1 MASQPGVAWQMNPR
15 RVSLILLAIN
25 LVLVAALAWV
35 VYSLKVNPA
44 VVTAPP
50 KTHVVTNTVTQIAVR
65 KINAT
70 NLLAA
75 LAAGGRSMNWR
86 MLESTNYVTYID
98 NLLAFGCPEETV
110 QDIIIAD
117 IAKLYAQRRAQLRAH
132 LQPYKFWQTADPV
145 NGTPAT
151 PELQQG
157 LRSLE
162 KEQRDLVRELL
173 GVDLRKELAIYTG
186 EDDDNGADDYAFL
199 PAEKQQSVRSV
210 TDKYDELEQEIYSRS
225 RGLMLDE
232 DQEALK
238 QLQRQRRAELAAVLT
253 PEELDEYDLRH
264 SETANNMRTQLA
276 GFQPTEDEFRRIFR
290 IQKSYDDNFEQAFD
304 SRDDTAVEVK
314 ARAQQD
320 AQAALNAEMQK
331 ILGPAR
337 FAEYQRAQDMD
348 YRALLQL
355 GERFE
360 LPTEVANR
368 VYSMKLAAEQYKLQV
383 ETNPNITDTQ
393 RAQTIAALARET
405 ERSVTATLGDQAV
418 KTYQKTGGQWLGNL
432 ATIDESAVPP
442 PPQPPG
448 TRLPYD
454 INLLPP
460 ELRAFLLNPPVYPQP
475 QPK

>member
-1 MASQPGVAWQMNPR
+1 MKLS
-15 RVSLILLAIN
+15 
-25 LVLVAALAWV
+25 
-35 VYSLKVNPA
+35 PA
-44 VVTAPP
+44 VVTGPAR
-50 KTHVVTNTVTQIAVR
+50 TQVVTNMVTQIAVR

-75 LAAGGRSMNWR
+75 LAGAGRSMNWR
-86 MLESTNYVTYID
+86 ALESTNYVTYID

-117 IAKLYAQRRAQLRAH
+117 IAKLYAQRRAELRARM
-132 LQPYKFWQTADPV
+132 QPYKFWQTVDPV
-145 NGTPAT
+145 GGTPAT

-157 LRSLE
+157 LRVLE
-162 KEQRDLVRELL
+162 KEQRDLVLELL
-173 GVDLRKELAIYTG
+173 GVDLRKEMAIYTG
-186 EDDDNGADDYAFL
+186 EDDYGAEDYSFL
-199 PAEKQQSVRSV
+199 PSGKQEGVR
-210 TDKYDELEQEIYSRS
+210 TIADKYDDLEQEIYSRS

-238 QLQRQRRAELAAVLT
+238 QLQRQRRAELATVLT

-264 SETANNMRTQLA
+264 SETSNNMRTQLA
-276 GFQPTEDEFRRIFR
+276 GFQPSEDEFRRIFR
-290 IQKSYDDNFEQAFD
+290 LQKTFDDNFEQAFD
-304 SRDDTAVEVK
+304 ARDDVAVETK

-320 AQAALNAEMQK
+320 AQTALNAEVQK
-331 ILGPAR
+331 ILGPER

-360 LPTEVANR
+360 LPAEVANR
-368 VYSMKLAAEQYKLQV
+368 VYGMKLAAEQYKLQV
-383 ETNPNITDTQ
+383 ESNPNITEEQ
-393 RAQTIAALARET
+393 RAQMVAALARET

-418 KTYQKTGGQWLGNL
+418 RTYQKTGGQWLGNL
-432 ATIDESAVPP
+432 GVIDESAVPP

-460 ELRAFLLNPPVYPQP
+460 ELKAFLLNPPVFPPPQL
-475 QPK
+475 K

>member
-1 MASQPGVAWQMNPR
+1 MNPR

-25 LVLVAALAWV
+25 LALVAVLAWV
-35 VYSLKVNPA
+35 VYSMKAGPTVIAGPA
-44 VVTAPP
+44 
-50 KTHVVTNTVTQIAVR
+50 KTQVVTNTVTQIAVR

-117 IAKLYAQRRAQLRAH
+117 IAKLYAQRRAQLRAQ
-132 LQPYKFWQTADPV
+132 LQPYKFWQTVDPV
-145 NGTPAT
+145 NGTTAN
-151 PELQQG
+151 PELQQS

-173 GVDLRKELAIYTG
+173 GVDLRKEMAIYTG
-186 EDDDNGADDYAFL
+186 EDDYGADDYGFL
-199 PAEKQQSVRSV
+199 PPGKQESARSV
-210 TDKYDELEQEIYSRS
+210 ADKYDELEQEIYSRS

-232 DQEALK
+232 DQEAIK
-238 QLQRQRRAELAAVLT
+238 QLQRQRRAELATVLT

-276 GFQPTEDEFRRIFR
+276 GFQPSEDEFRKIFR
-290 IQKSYDDNFEQAFD
+290 LQKTFDDNFEQAFD
-304 SRDDTAVEVK
+304 ARDDAANDVK

-320 AQAALNAEMQK
+320 AQAALNAEVQK
-331 ILGPAR
+331 ILGPER

-360 LPTEVANR
+360 LPAEVANR

-383 ETNPNITDTQ
+383 ETNPNITDAQ
-393 RAQTIAALARET
+393 RAQMIAALARET

-418 KTYQKTGGQWLGNL
+418 RTYQKTGGQWLGGL
-432 ATIDESAVPP
+432 GVIDESAVPP

-460 ELRAFLLNPPVYPQP
+460 ELRAFLLNPPVFPPQ

>member
-1 MASQPGVAWQMNPR
+1 MNPR
-15 RVSLILLAIN
+15 RVSLILLVIN
-25 LVLVAALAWV
+25 LTLVAVLAWA
-35 VYSLKVNPA
+35 VYSMKGGPA
-44 VVTAPP
+44 VITGPA
-50 KTHVVTNTVTQIAVR
+50 KTQVVTNTVTQIAVR

-75 LAAGGRSMNWR
+75 LAAGRSMNWR
-86 MLESTNYVTYID
+86 ALESTNYVTYID
-98 NLLAFGCPEETV
+98 NLLAFGCPDETV

-117 IAKLYAQRRAQLRAH
+117 IAKLYAQRRAALRAQ
-132 LQPYKFWQTADPV
+132 LQPYKFWQTVDPV
-145 NGTPAT
+145 NGTPT
-151 PELQQG
+151 SPELQQS
-157 LRSLE
+157 LRALD
-162 KEQRDLVRELL
+162 KEQRELVHALL
-173 GVDLRKELAIYTG
+173 GVDLRKEMAIYTG
-186 EDDDNGADDYAFL
+186 EDDYSADDYSFL
-199 PAEKQQSVRSV
+199 PAGKQESVRGV
-210 TDKYDELEQEIYSRS
+210 ADKYDELEQEIFSRS

-232 DQEALK
+232 DQEAIK
-238 QLQRQRRAELAAVLT
+238 QLQRERRAELATVLT

-276 GFQPTEDEFRRIFR
+276 GFQPSEDEFRRVFR
-290 IQKSYDDNFEQAFD
+290 LQKTFDDNFEQAFD
-304 SRDDTAVEVK
+304 ARDDVATEVK

-320 AQAALNAEMQK
+320 AQAALNAEVQK
-331 ILGPAR
+331 ILGPER

-360 LPTEVANR
+360 LPAEVANR

-383 ETNPNITDTQ
+383 ETNPNITEAQ
-393 RAQTIAALARET
+393 REQMIAALARET

-418 KTYQKTGGQWLGNL
+418 RTYQKTGGQWLGNIGV
-432 ATIDESAVPP
+432 IDESAVPP

-460 ELRAFLLNPPVYPQP
+460 ELRAFLLNPPVFPQ

>member
-1 MASQPGVAWQMNPR
+1 MNPR
-15 RVSLILLAIN
+15 RVSLILLVIN
-25 LVLVAALAWV
+25 LGLVAGLAWV
-35 VYSLKVNPA
+35 IYSMKRGPA
-44 VVTAPP
+44 VITSPA
-50 KTHVVTNTVTQIAVR
+50 KAEVVTNTITQIAVR

-75 LAAGGRSMNWR
+75 LAAGRSMNWR
-86 MLESTNYVTYID
+86 LLESTNYVTYID
-98 NLLAFGCPEETV
+98 NLLAFGCPDETV

-117 IAKLYAQRRAQLRAH
+117 IAKLYAQRRAELRAR
-132 LQPYKFWQTADPV
+132 LQPYKFWQTLDPV
-145 NGTPAT
+145 NGSPAT

-157 LRSLE
+157 LNALE

-173 GVDLRKELAIYTG
+173 GVDLRKEMAIYTG
-186 EDDDNGADDYAFL
+186 EDDYDAEDYSFL
-199 PAEKQQSVRSV
+199 PAGKQESVRTV
-210 TDKYDELEQEIYSRS
+210 ADKYDDLEQEIYSRS

-232 DQEALK
+232 DQEAIK
-238 QLQRQRRAELAAVLT
+238 QLQRQRRAELATVLT

-276 GFQPTEDEFRRIFR
+276 GFQPSEDEFRRIFR
-290 IQKSYDDNFEQAFD
+290 LQKTFDDNFEQAFD
-304 SRDDTAVEVK
+304 ARDDVATEAK

-320 AQAALNAEMQK
+320 AQAALNAEVQK
-331 ILGPAR
+331 ILGPER

-355 GERFE
+355 GDRFE
-360 LPTEVANR
+360 LPAEVANR

-383 ETNPNITDTQ
+383 ETNPNITEAQ
-393 RAQTIAALARET
+393 REQMIAALARET

-418 KTYQKTGGQWLGNL
+418 RTYQKTGGQWLGNL
-432 ATIDESAVPP
+432 GVIDDSAVPP
-442 PPQPPG
+442 PPEPPG

-475 QPK
+475 QLK